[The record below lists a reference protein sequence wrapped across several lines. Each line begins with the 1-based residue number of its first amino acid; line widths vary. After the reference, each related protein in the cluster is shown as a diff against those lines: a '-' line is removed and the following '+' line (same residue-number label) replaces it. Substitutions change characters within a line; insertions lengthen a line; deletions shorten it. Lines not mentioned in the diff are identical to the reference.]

1 MDRGAWQATVQSH
14 RVGCIW
20 SNLARNNSTVGLDL
34 DLLLIECKFMVY
46 IDEVMIIIFS
56 KDLKA
61 YGYLYD

>member
-20 SNLARNNSTVGLDL
+20 SNLACNNSTVGLDL